1 MGRMR
6 GIAETPPGLR
16 YIPEPLDEPEAT
28 EVVDHLAGLDWRG
41 TGGERRVYEQP
52 LAPRSGSRPVGAART
67 T

>member
-1 MGRMR
+1 
-6 GIAETPPGLR
+6 LR

-52 LAPRSGSRPVGAART
+52 LAPRSGYVLSGPART